1 MCHIFKVN
9 LLCYNEVKICPTNI
23 SRIPAQSWMSCSR
36 TKPRQIMAVGSR
48 LARQSENRAEG
59 DLMQTDRPNSKLLG
73 REGGKGPLSFE
84 RTWVGQL

>member
-1 MCHIFKVN
+1 
-9 LLCYNEVKICPTNI
+9 
-23 SRIPAQSWMSCSR
+23 
-36 TKPRQIMAVGSR
+36 MAVGSR